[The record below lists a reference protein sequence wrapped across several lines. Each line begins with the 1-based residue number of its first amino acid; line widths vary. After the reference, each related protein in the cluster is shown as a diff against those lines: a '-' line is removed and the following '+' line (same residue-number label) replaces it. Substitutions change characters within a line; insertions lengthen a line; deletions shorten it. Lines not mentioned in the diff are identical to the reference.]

1 MYAGTIRLFQLFTSA
16 GECLCA
22 LRDGPR
28 RRLRVLWF
36 SPAHFS
42 HPLRPRAPLSPMRVA
57 VFSTQPYD
65 RQFLPA
71 ANTGGRHELVFL
83 QPRLDASTVALAA
96 GAQAVCAFVNDRLD
110 AAALEDLHALG
121 VRLVALRCAGFNNVD
136 LAAAAR
142 LGMAVGR
149 VPEYSPH
156 AVAEHT
162 AALLLT
168 LNRKTHRAHARV
180 REGNF
185 ALDGLLG
192 FDLHG
197 RTVGVVGT
205 GKIGECFLRIMAGF
219 GCRLLAHD
227 PQPNPDCVALGV
239 HYVALPELLAQS
251 DVVSLHCPLTPQTH
265 HLIDAGALALMR
277 RGAMLINTSRG
288 AVIDTRAAIA
298 ALKSGALGSL
308 AIDVYEEE
316 SDLFFRDLSGD
327 MIRDDVF
334 ARLLTFPNVLVT
346 GHQGFFTQEALSA
359 IARTTVEN
367 LDAFE
372 AGGQPAHPVSVERL
386 A

>member
-1 MYAGTIRLFQLFTSA
+1 
-16 GECLCA
+16 
-22 LRDGPR
+22 
-28 RRLRVLWF
+28 
-36 SPAHFS
+36 
-42 HPLRPRAPLSPMRVA
+42 MRVA
-57 VFSTQPYD
+57 IYSTQPYD
-65 RQFLPA
+65 RQFLA
-71 ANTGGRHELVFL
+71 QANAKGRHELIFL
-83 QPRLDASTVALAA
+83 EPRLDGSTVATAE
-96 GAQAVCAFVNDRLD
+96 GVRAVCVFVNDRLD
-110 AAALEDLHALG
+110 AQVLEGLHRQG
-121 VRLVALRCAGFNNVD
+121 VQLVALRCAGFNNVD
-136 LAAAAR
+136 LLSAKR
-142 LGMAVGR
+142 LGIAVGR

-168 LNRKTHRAHARV
+168 LNRKIHRAHARV

-205 GKIGECFLRIMAGF
+205 GKIGKCFLRIMAGF

-227 PQPNPDCVALGV
+227 PQPDPQCSSLGAR
-239 HYVALPELLAQS
+239 YVELPELLAAS

-265 HLIDAGALALMR
+265 HLIDAAALAAMR
-277 RGAMLINTSRG
+277 PGAMLINTSRG
-288 AVIDTRAAIA
+288 GVVDTRAAIG
-298 ALKSGALGSL
+298 ALKAGTLGNL

-316 SDLFFRDLSGD
+316 ADLFFRNLSGQ
-327 MIRDDVF
+327 MIQDDVF

-346 GHQGFFTQEALSA
+346 AHQAFFTQEALTA
-359 IARTTVEN
+359 IADTTLAN

-372 AGGQPAHPVSVERL
+372 SQGLPAHPVSVDRL